1 MPGFLYLKL
10 LRFASACMPF
20 CFSALL
26 LALCKQI
33 YPDIVLPILKP
44 ITMKKIL
51 LLSFITLCT
60 AFAFG
65 QSKMACCKE
74 SATQKF
80 AMLAADKKF
89 INAHANPRP
98 YHFQS
103 SIGKSV
109 TYKTT
114 DGKDAGAFVF
124 KAKSPTNNWLIVIHE
139 YWGLNDYVKHESE
152 TIYNDL
158 GNVNIIDLD
167 LYDGKVAT
175 TKEDAGKYMR
185 AVKDDRA
192 TAIIK
197 GAIAYAG
204 PAAHIAT
211 LGWCFGGGWSLQASL
226 MAGKQD
232 VACVMYYGMPEQD
245 VNKLK
250 TLNADVLGNFAN
262 KDAWINPKVVAK
274 FADDMKAAGKK
285 LYLHQYDA
293 DHAFANP
300 SSANHNSEASKQA
313 YTYTLAYLKA
323 RLR

>member
-1 MPGFLYLKL
+1 MKKL
-10 LRFASACMPF
+10 ILLTLTVFS
-20 CFSALL
+20 SAL
-26 LALCKQI
+26 
-33 YPDIVLPILKP
+33 
-44 ITMKKIL
+44 
-51 LLSFITLCT
+51 
-60 AFAFG
+60 AFS

-89 INAHANPRP
+89 IMAHPNPKP
-98 YHFQS
+98 YHYQS
-103 SIGKSV
+103 VIGKAI
-109 TYKTT
+109 TYKTA
-114 DGKDAGAFVF
+114 GGNDANAFEF
-124 KAKSPTNNWLIVIHE
+124 IAKKPTNNWLLVIHE

-158 GNVNIIDLD
+158 GNVNVLDLD

-175 TKEDAGKYMR
+175 TKEDAGKYMQ

-192 TAIIK
+192 EAIIK
-197 GAIAYAG
+197 GAIALVG
-204 PAAHIAT
+204 PKAHIAT

-262 KDAWINPKVVAK
+262 QDGWINTKVVAK

-293 DHAFANP
+293 NHAFANP
-300 SSANHNSEASKQA
+300 SSPSHNEAAAKDAYAN
-313 YTYTLAYLKA
+313 TIVYLKA
-323 RLR
+323 RLK